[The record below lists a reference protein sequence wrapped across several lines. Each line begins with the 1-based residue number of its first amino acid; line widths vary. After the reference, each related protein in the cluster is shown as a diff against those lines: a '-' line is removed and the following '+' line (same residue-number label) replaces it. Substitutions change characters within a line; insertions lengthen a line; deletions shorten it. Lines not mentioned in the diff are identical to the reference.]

1 MYRTMNCSLCA
12 DTKLEGTLLT
22 REQIEEISDRIVGHA
37 SEMIR
42 EQLEK
47 AISLSKSDDN
57 K

>member
-1 MYRTMNCSLCA
+1 MYGTINCGLCA

-22 REQIEEISDRIVGHA
+22 KEQVEEISDRIVGHA

-42 EQLEK
+42 QQLER
-47 AISLSKSDDN
+47 AISLSKTDDN

>member
-1 MYRTMNCSLCA
+1 MSGLCP

-22 REQIEEISDRIVGHA
+22 REQVEEISDRIASHA